1 MMRRLDIQIDELVVH
16 GEQSFDVAAFER
28 HLAQALTER
37 LGNRAAGP
45 SAATTDATA
54 REVALRIA
62 ASLPPGSF
70 RRETA

>member
-16 GEQSFDVAAFER
+16 GEQSFDVATFER
-28 HLAQALTER
+28 HLAAALTER

-45 SAATTDATA
+45 SAATDATA
-54 REVALRIA
+54 RAVALRIA